1 MKKLI
6 GILVAFLTVTLLT
19 GCNDIAEAMAN
30 VEPTSW
36 EKHEFE
42 RSVKQSV
49 RKAIQQPGIDNGT
62 TIVVDS
68 RGDTLIAASDSNIT
82 RTVYVDIQSPS
93 YPKGI
98 SNKSLK
104 VFTAISIIAIIGVVI
119 LLILISVLVYT
130 LRRQHNRNK
139 SINNAIDHDYQLPEA
154 FFTGS
159 PSAPQVTIN
168 QFTQTTPVI
177 IDENGQVTGVEAN
190 TTTTTTTTANPDTVR
205 NTLNSVNKACGQ
217 MSGKDIRNGFILI
230 GIGCML
236 FLAFAAGHNASV
248 GFFSGGSLIVFGLA
262 KFIPYFFN
270 KRS

>member
-6 GILVAFLTVTLLT
+6 GILVAFLTVTIIT
-19 GCNDIAEAMAN
+19 GCNMTETMAN
-30 VEPTSW
+30 AEPTSW
-36 EKHEFE
+36 EKRDFE
-42 RSVKQSV
+42 HSVKQSV
-49 RKAIQQPGIDNGT
+49 RRAVQQPGIDNGS

-68 RGDTLIAASDSNIT
+68 HGDTLISATDSTIT
-82 RTVYVDIQSPS
+82 RTVYVDIQSPA

-98 SNKSLK
+98 SGKNLE
-104 VFTAISIIAIIGVVI
+104 ILIIIYVIGIIGAII
-119 LLILISVLVYT
+119 LLILICVLVYT

-139 SINNAIDHDYQLPEA
+139 SINNAIEHDYQLPEA

-159 PSAPQVTIN
+159 PAAPQVTIN

-177 IDENGQVTGVEAN
+177 IDENGQATGVEAN
-190 TTTTTTTTANPDTVR
+190 ATTTTTTTANPDTVR
-205 NTLNSVNKACGQ
+205 NALNSVNKSCGQ
-217 MSGKDIRNGFILI
+217 ISGKDIRSGFILI

-236 FLAFAAGHNASV
+236 FLAFAAGHNESV
-248 GFFSGGSLIVFGLA
+248 GFFIGGSLVVFGLA